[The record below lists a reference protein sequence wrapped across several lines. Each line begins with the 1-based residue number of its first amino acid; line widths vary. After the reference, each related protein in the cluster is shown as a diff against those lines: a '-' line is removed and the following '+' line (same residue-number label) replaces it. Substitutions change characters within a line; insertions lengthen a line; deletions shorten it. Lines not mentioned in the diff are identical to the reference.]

1 MIGKKRKL
9 KNLWTKKS
17 NAVKIFK
24 RFFEWITD
32 DSFKPPNIL
41 KMKVLIIED
50 EKPAARRLNRMLAN
64 LGLKVQQMLHSVEE
78 SLNWLQNN
86 EHPDLIFL
94 DIQLSD
100 GLSFEIFEEIE
111 VKSAII
117 FTTAYDEYA
126 LKAFKLNSID
136 YLLKP
141 LDEDELKVAVD
152 KFNENRPKQ
161 TDVQVNLD
169 DIRKLLVN
177 PVDRKFKKRLTI
189 KVGQHIKIIPIDEV
203 ECFYSENKSTY
214 IYTRENRNHLLDHSL
229 EYWQEQLNP
238 EHFFRVNRTFIV
250 YINGIK
256 DIIAHSNSRLKLIL
270 HSFSET
276 EIIVSRER
284 VKEFKNWID

>member
-1 MIGKKRKL
+1 
-9 KNLWTKKS
+9 
-17 NAVKIFK
+17 
-24 RFFEWITD
+24 
-32 DSFKPPNIL
+32 
-41 KMKVLIIED
+41 MKVLIIED
-50 EKPAARRLNRMLAN
+50 EKPAARRLYRMLAELN
-64 LGLKVQQMLHSVEE
+64 IDVEQMLHSVKE

-86 EHPDLIFL
+86 THPDLIFL

-141 LDEDELKVAVD
+141 IDDDELEAAVNQF
-152 KFNENRPKQ
+152 KMQQPQ
-161 TDVQVNLD
+161 QSDVQVNLE

-177 PVDRKFKKRLTI
+177 PVDRKFKKRLSI
-189 KVGQHIKIIPIDEV
+189 KVGQHIKIIHIDEV

-214 IYTRENRNHLLDHSL
+214 IHTKENRNYLLDNSL
-229 EYWQEQLNP
+229 ENWQEQLDP
-238 EHFFRVNRTFIV
+238 EHFFRANRTFIV
-250 YINGIK
+250 HINAIK
-256 DIIAHSNSRLKLIL
+256 DIIAYSNSRLKLIL
-270 HSFSET
+270 HSYKEQ

-284 VKEFKNWID
+284 VKDFKNWID